1 MSRRPEKPAHI
12 TQEDWDSVDVPELT
26 DEEWAR
32 AMPFKQ
38 ALPDAAKSL
47 NRPMHPGSFI
57 RTEIIQGRALSVSQ
71 AAEALRVLR
80 PTLSAVL
87 NGRASLSPEMALRL
101 EKAFGLSMDTLMRM
115 QCEYDIVQARQREAE
130 IDVPPYEGS
139 IKPGSQ
145 GSLL

>member
-1 MSRRPEKPAHI
+1 MSPASRIISH
-12 TQEDWDSVDVPELT
+12 D
-26 DEEWAR
+26 
-32 AMPFKQ
+32 
-38 ALPDAAKSL
+38 ALPDEMIASGRGEHPAPPDTGKPSFESEKAMS
-47 NRPMHPGSFI
+47 PHPGSFI
-57 RTEIIQGRALSVSQ
+57 RTEIIQGRSLTVSQ

-101 EKAFGLSMDTLMRM
+101 EKAFGLSMNTLMRM
-115 QCEYDIVQARQREAE
+115 QCEYDIAQTRQREAE
-130 IDVPPYEGS
+130 IDVPPFEGS